1 FGHERGVYPVLEGY
15 FLHRQAER
23 HDVVRHGEGIRVA
36 DDDLVLRRRHLVV
49 AVLHRDPHHLQ
60 GIDRAPAVLLGHVE
74 RGQVEV
80 AAAVEDPRFGARV
93 LEVEELQFG
102 SDVERVTEG
111 GRLVEVALQDPAGV
125 APERLPVRRVDV
137 AEHAGD
143 LLVLPP
149 GKHGEGRRVGPGEH
163 VGFLHPGVTVAGRPV
178 EGHALIERHLELRRA
193 DRDRLQEALDVGEPE
208 ADDPDNSL
216 LVGAEDVAGLFG
228 HVATGW
234 GTRQHYAVSAV
245 SPSRREVN
253 TRTTVPPRATP
264 TTTRIPTGK
273 LVASVTAAT
282 AAGPAMNPTRLPRV
296 RAARPV
302 PSEKPR

>member
-1 FGHERGVYPVLEGY
+1 
-15 FLHRQAER
+15 
-23 HDVVRHGEGIRVA
+23 
-36 DDDLVLRRRHLVV
+36 
-49 AVLHRDPHHLQ
+49 
-60 GIDRAPAVLLGHVE
+60 
-74 RGQVEV
+74 
-80 AAAVEDPRFGARV
+80 
-93 LEVEELQFG
+93 
-102 SDVERVTEG
+102 
-111 GRLVEVALQDPAGV
+111 LVEVALQGPAGV

-163 VGFLHPGVTVAGRPV
+163 VGFLHPGVTVDGRPV

-208 ADDPDNSL
+208 ADEADTSL
-216 LVGAEDVAGLFG
+216 FDGAEDVVGLFG

-253 TRTTVPPRATP
+253 TPTTVPTRATP

-282 AAGPAMNPTRLPRV
+282 AAGPAMNPTRLPTV

-302 PSEKPR
+302 PSDKTRRDPARRYRRGNTTATPRPHTPKAPSATAWESVVTKAMRLAATTARPPYMEGWMPKRSTTRSPRRRPTSMPPLKAMKAVPADVADTPATSVRKIVPQS